1 MKITTLAHPVFL
13 WLRRKVFEVI
23 PWMLLSS
30 VGVLQL
36 EHHILY
42 KQPKRVSELFKERS
56 TILECHWMSGELTE
70 ILLFPSKN
78 GHLGSLCH
86 RHPHLHGLAHHALG
100 RPAKKASQSVSG
112 SHTPAPGHTP
122 RLSWLSSPLPPL
134 FCHRR
139 SAPQAFPRL
148 RTGCAGSDLSAHSGP
163 FHPTVSSP
171 QAESFPGQGPS

>member
-1 MKITTLAHPVFL
+1 MSIIFYISNQNVYQNYLKRGPQSWNVTGCQEN
-13 WLRRKVFEVI
+13 LR
-23 PWMLLSS
+23 
-30 VGVLQL
+30 
-36 EHHILY
+36 
-42 KQPKRVSELFKERS
+42 
-56 TILECHWMSGELTE
+56 E
-70 ILLFPSKN
+70 ILLFSSKN

-112 SHTPAPGHTP
+112 SHTPVPGHTP

-134 FCHRR
+134 SCHRR
-139 SAPQAFPRL
+139 SAPQVFPCL

-163 FHPTVSSP
+163 FHPTVSSS